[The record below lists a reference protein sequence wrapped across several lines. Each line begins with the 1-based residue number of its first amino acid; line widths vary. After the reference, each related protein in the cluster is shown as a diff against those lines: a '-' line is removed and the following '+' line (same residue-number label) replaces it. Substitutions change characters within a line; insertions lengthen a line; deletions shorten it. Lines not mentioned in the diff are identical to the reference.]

1 MIKFNGKPF
10 NAGDFEAA
18 LRKAAAGV
26 VADHVQGK
34 AAAVR
39 LPETGE
45 FATARVTG
53 EDLDGMQLQIEG
65 SEPLLALAGERLGVA
80 YHEPDAE
87 EVPMAK
93 TPKVF
98 LSYAHEDLYLA
109 EHIARGLVAAGIDTW
124 WDQWC
129 ISAGDSIR
137 RRIDEGLGDCTHF
150 LVLLT
155 PASVDK
161 PWIQEEMDAGFVR
174 KVGKQARFIA
184 LRHDLPAERL
194 PPLLAGSSSPALGN
208 PPDLSDL
215 IGDIHGVSR
224 KPPLGPVPQAVSQRD
239 RHAPDYS
246 AGANAVAKVFVE
258 ESATARHFDPALSI
272 EELMKKTGLTE
283 IQLEDALYELG
294 TDMVRA
300 EPHRPVIPQGE
311 LFAHFDRFW
320 KGWDPREDALT
331 LAASMMND
339 ANFPTNPTQIDA
351 RLGWGPRR
359 LNPAMAYLADRK
371 LVREL
376 RCHDG
381 SDYRYIVIQQIPATR
396 RFVQSRS

>member
-10 NAGDFEAA
+10 DSGEFEAA
-18 LRKAAAGV
+18 LRKAAADL
-26 VADHVQGK
+26 VADHVQEK
-34 AAAVR
+34 AAALR

-65 SEPLLALAGERLGVA
+65 SEPLLALAGERLGVT
-80 YHEPDAE
+80 YTDSDAE
-87 EVPMAK
+87 ATPVAI

-98 LSYAHEDLYLA
+98 LSYAHEDLCLA
-109 EHIARGLVAAGIDTW
+109 EHIARGLLAAGVDTW

-155 PASVDK
+155 PASIDK
-161 PWIQEEMDAGFVR
+161 PWVQEEMDAGFVR

-208 PPDLSDL
+208 PPDLTDL

-224 KPPLGPVPQAVSQRD
+224 KPPLGPVPRALARRD
-239 RHAPDYS
+239 QHAPDYS
-246 AGANAVAKVFVE
+246 VGANAVAKVFVE
-258 ESATARHFDPALSI
+258 ESATARHFDPVLST
-272 EELMKKTGLTE
+272 EELMEKTGLSDT
-283 IQLEDALYELG
+283 QLEDALYELG
-294 TDMVRA
+294 NDMVRV
-300 EPHRPVIPQGE
+300 EPYRPVIPQGE
-311 LFAHFDRFW
+311 LFVHFDKFW
-320 KGWDPREDALT
+320 KDWDPRDDALA
-331 LAASMMND
+331 LAAHMLND
-339 ANFPTNPTQIDA
+339 ADFPSSPVQIDA

-359 LNPAMAYLADRK
+359 LNPAMTYLADRK

-381 SDYRYIVIQQIPATR
+381 SDYRYIVIQQISATR